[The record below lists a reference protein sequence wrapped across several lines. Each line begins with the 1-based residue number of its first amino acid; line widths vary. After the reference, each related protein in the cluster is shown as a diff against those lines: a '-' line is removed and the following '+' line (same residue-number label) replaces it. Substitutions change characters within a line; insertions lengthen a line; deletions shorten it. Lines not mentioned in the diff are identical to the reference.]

1 MTASRAGFTLVEVVV
16 AIVILSVGVV
26 AVAGT
31 FGSSARLVGQGWRFT
46 RAATVASERLET
58 LRRQANSTSPRC
70 TALASGTATSAGN
83 ITTTWTVT
91 TSGSLRNIV
100 LIVRAPRPGG
110 QSVDTV
116 RTSLECL

>member
-1 MTASRAGFTLVEVVV
+1 MNASRAGFTLVEVVV

-46 RAATVASERLET
+46 RAATVASQRLET
-58 LRRQANSTSPRC
+58 LRGQANSTSPRC
-70 TALASGTATSAGN
+70 TALANGTATTAG
-83 ITTTWTVT
+83 ITQTWTIT

-100 LIVRAPRPGG
+100 LIVQAPRPGG
-110 QSVDTV
+110 VSLDTL
-116 RTSLECL
+116 RTTLECL